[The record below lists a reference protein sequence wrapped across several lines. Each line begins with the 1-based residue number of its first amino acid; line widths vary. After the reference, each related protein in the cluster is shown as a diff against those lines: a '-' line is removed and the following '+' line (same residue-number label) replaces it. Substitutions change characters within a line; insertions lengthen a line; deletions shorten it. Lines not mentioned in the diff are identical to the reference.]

1 MDVETLLA
9 GLPDDDPGLAVAGRD
24 AAARTVRFAPR
35 RGGGPE
41 VEAAWDATGSVTF
54 TQTIVPALPDEVVA
68 LPGWQTQLRELV
80 GHLDAERPGL
90 VACEM
95 RGADPPA
102 VVVTARLLA
111 DGVTRHAAI
120 AALDELRKVD
130 VLLAHRIAVLG
141 RVARDS
147 RNAEQLVAQLDG
159 MAGALG
165 ALGAPGSA
173 AAPAGQADAAPAVPA
188 EVEGGSGAGIWAAT
202 HTVPAGGLTA
212 WVEPDPSGTSIA
224 TLAGGLGVEVVERR
238 GDWAHVRC
246 DNGWTGWVGA
256 AGLLPVEATTAPGMH
271 AG

>member
-1 MDVETLLA
+1 MDVEILLT
-9 GLPDDDPGLAVAGRD
+9 GLPDDERGLAVAGRD

-35 RGGGPE
+35 RDGGPE
-41 VEAAWDATGSVTF
+41 VEAAWDDAGSVTF

-68 LPGWQTQLRELV
+68 LPGWEAQLRELV
-80 GHLDAERPGL
+80 EHLDAERAGL

-130 VLLAHRIAVLG
+130 VLLAHRIDVLG

-147 RNAEQLVAQLDG
+147 RNAEHLVAQLDG

-165 ALGAPGSA
+165 ALGS
-173 AAPAGQADAAPAVPA
+173 APAPVGQADAAAAGSA
-188 EVEGGSGAGIWAAT
+188 EVEGGSGAGIWTAT
-202 HTVPAGGLTA
+202 HRVPTGGLTA
-212 WVEPDPSGTSIA
+212 WAEPDPSGASIA
-224 TLAGGLGVEVVERR
+224 TLAEGLDVEVVEHL
-238 GDWAHVRC
+238 GEWARVRC

-256 AGLLPVEATTAPGMH
+256 AGLVPVEATAGPGMH